1 MKIQLEITSK
11 TNKNIEGNE
20 RKKIKNERGLTEQM
34 KKRTEEVV
42 VGIYSTVL
50 PMTIKNIILNYSI
63 GEVLKIHR

>member
-42 VGIYSTVL
+42 VGIYSAVL